1 MKDKKRDTLSLNK
14 KEDTQELEQ
23 ERDELKTQLED
34 IEALKSSPNG
44 FDVDDAIKPGE
55 LEIEVGDAGQTVEDE
70 SPEKESSLAAAARK
84 GRERSDPRFI
94 EAAKRD
100 PDMLD
105 MGADFDLKMTIH
117 GDFDGYHTHWFKDAP
132 GRIERKLSE
141 GYMPIYKDEII
152 KIGDGADDFNDDMD
166 TWVSTIT
173 GTWEGGRAQ
182 TCYAMKMPQEL
193 YELRKAKQRKERV
206 TDVEDQIKSGD
217 YLKEDG
223 DQRYIDQSRTKF
235 EF

>member
-23 ERDELKTQLED
+23 ERDDLAQELAEM
-34 IEALKSSPNG
+34 A
-44 FDVDDAIKPGE
+44 KPEGDKE
-55 LEIEVGDAGQTVEDE
+55 EIEFVQGAPEERTVLDE
-70 SPEKESSLAAAARK
+70 QPDKESSLAAAARK